1 VFHLTEFFGPALGVM
16 TAPTLEAAIVLQNAV
31 AYGLTA
37 GIHSLDAAEVTRW
50 LGEVEA
56 GNLYVNRGITG
67 AIVRRQPFGGW
78 KRSTVG
84 ASAKA
89 GGPNY
94 LLTLGSWEPIEREPV
109 DDIKID
115 GLSRRVASVIK
126 KAQTGIDFPQFDRVR
141 RAALSDQLAWDAE
154 YGMSTDVSRLGVER
168 NVFRYRPAAVTLRL
182 AEGAPLGDLVRLIA
196 AGSLADSP
204 LTISSAVPLPVGLVQ
219 SFDEAMPSAIVTSV
233 TIESDA
239 AWLARAASL
248 PAGRVRLVG
257 GDPVAFAAAVGGNPD
272 IAVWAGPVTTSGR
285 IELLPFVH
293 EQSVSITAHR
303 FGNPDPAMAGLIV

>member
-1 VFHLTEFFGPALGVM
+1 
-16 TAPTLEAAIVLQNAV
+16 
-31 AYGLTA
+31 
-37 GIHSLDAAEVTRW
+37 
-50 LGEVEA
+50 
-56 GNLYVNRGITG
+56 
-67 AIVRRQPFGGW
+67 VRRQPFGGW

-94 LLTLGSWEPIEREPV
+94 LLTLGSWEPIEQDPV
-109 DDIKID
+109 DDIKVD

-126 KAQTGIDFPQFDRVR
+126 KAQTGIDFAEFDRVR

-168 NVFRYRPAAVTLRL
+168 NIFRYRPAPVTLRL
-182 AEGAPLGDLVRLIA
+182 AEGAPLGHLIRLIA

-219 SFDEAMPSAIVTSV
+219 SFDDALPSAIVKSI

-239 AWLARAASL
+239 AWLARAAQL
-248 PAGRVRLVG
+248 AAGRVRLIG
-257 GDPVAFAAAVGGNPD
+257 A
-272 IAVWAGPVTTSGR
+272 
-285 IELLPFVH
+285 
-293 EQSVSITAHR
+293 
-303 FGNPDPAMAGLIV
+303 